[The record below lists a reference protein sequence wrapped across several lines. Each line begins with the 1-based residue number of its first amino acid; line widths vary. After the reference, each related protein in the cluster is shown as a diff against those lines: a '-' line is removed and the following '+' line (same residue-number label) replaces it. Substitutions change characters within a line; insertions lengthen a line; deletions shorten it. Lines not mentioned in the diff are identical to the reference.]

1 MHPSFYV
8 NVIIYIIYIMY
19 CQDPEAPQVSI
30 NRWVDKEDVVSI
42 RVEYYSDVK
51 KKKWNVA
58 IYYDVDEP
66 GGHCA

>member
-1 MHPSFYV
+1 MHPSVYV
-8 NVIIYIIYIMY
+8 NVIIYIMY
-19 CQDPEAPQVSI
+19 NCQDPEAPQVPI
-30 NRWVDKEDVVSI
+30 NGWVDKEDVVSI
-42 RVEYYSDVK
+42 RVESYSDVK